1 MKYNV
6 DSVSLDNLHSRL
18 AELLQKKKL
27 HIKSACYLSNLDID
41 AEQLWVLR
49 FYDENGILPTIK
61 QAREILKVH
70 EQKRLT
76 LKAFRK
82 IMTVRL
88 IPKKVVFNYSDIES
102 FFDKGQST
110 EEMKQGV
117 LKVLSN
123 WKNSRCK

>member
-1 MKYNV
+1 MKYND
-6 DSVSLDNLHSRL
+6 DSASLNHLHSGL
-18 AELLQKKKL
+18 AKLLEKKKL
-27 HIKSACYLSNLDID
+27 HMESACYLSNLDID

-61 QAREILKVH
+61 QAKEILKVH
-70 EQKRLT
+70 NQKRLT
-76 LKAFRK
+76 LKAFRE
-82 IMTVRL
+82 IMKVGLT
-88 IPKKVVFNYSDIES
+88 PQKVVFNYSDIEP

>member
-6 DSVSLDNLHSRL
+6 DSVSLNNLHSGL
-18 AELLQKKKL
+18 AELLEKKKL

-41 AEQLWVLR
+41 ADQLWVLR

-70 EQKRLT
+70 EQKCLT

-82 IMTVRL
+82 IMTVSL
-88 IPKKVVFNYSDIES
+88 IPQKLVFNYSDIAP
-102 FFDKGQST
+102 FFEKEQSP

>member
-76 LKAFRK
+76 LKAFRI

>member
-6 DSVSLDNLHSRL
+6 DSASLNNLHSGL
-18 AELLQKKKL
+18 AELLEKKKL

-49 FYDENGILPTIK
+49 FYDENRILPTIK

-70 EQKRLT
+70 SQKRLT
-76 LKAFRK
+76 LKAFRE

-88 IPKKVVFNYSDIES
+88 IPKKVVFNYSDIEP

-123 WKNSRCK
+123 WKNKR

>member
-18 AELLQKKKL
+18 AELLEKKKL

-88 IPKKVVFNYSDIES
+88 IPQKVIFNYSDIEPY
-102 FFDKGQST
+102 FDKGQSP
-110 EEMKQGV
+110 EEIKQDI
-117 LKVLSN
+117 LRVLSH
-123 WKNSRCK
+123 WKNRH

>member
-1 MKYNV
+1 MKYDVNLA
-6 DSVSLDNLHSRL
+6 SLDNLHSGL
-18 AELLQKKKL
+18 AELLEKKKL

-76 LKAFRK
+76 LKAFHE
-82 IMTVRL
+82 IMKASL
-88 IPKKVVFNYSDIES
+88 IPQKLVFNYSDIAP
-102 FFDKGQST
+102 FFDKGQPA

-123 WKNSRCK
+123 WKNSR